1 MSGRVPRA
9 YIGMASG
16 HPQLLLPL
24 IGLWFHQQTILW
36 RVDENSGKGGARPL
50 NIEGVVGVVGIDQE
64 DCFTLRRVK
73 ESCTKCIAVSV
84 PGYLSCGKLY

>member
-1 MSGRVPRA
+1 M
-9 YIGMASG
+9 G

-73 ESCTKCIAVSV
+73 GVLYEVCIAVSV